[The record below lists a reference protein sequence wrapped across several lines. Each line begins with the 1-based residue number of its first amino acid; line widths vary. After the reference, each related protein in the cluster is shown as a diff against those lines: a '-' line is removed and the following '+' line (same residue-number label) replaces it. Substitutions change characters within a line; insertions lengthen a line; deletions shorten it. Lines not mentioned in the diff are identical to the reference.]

1 MAVTAF
7 ATRNRK
13 EILRDPLSIVF
24 GIGFPLVILIL
35 LSFLQKSLPGMSDIF
50 AIENFVP
57 GIAVF
62 GLTFIS
68 LFSGMLISG
77 DRSSSYLMRLFTSPL
92 SGIDY
97 IIGYSYPLLPMAILQ
112 SAICF
117 LTGVILGMPVSV
129 NILFSIVALI
139 PVAVLFIS
147 IGLMMG
153 SVLSPK
159 QMNGEYEIDIKLLKD
174 GTEEESAAANFM
186 KEYAKLVVEDGK
198 KFLTFYVP
206 KEYEEMMEFSKFEVE
221 NVEPIIEEG
230 EDDYLYTFQL
240 ESLGTK
246 LSSVI
251 TYEVPAMGLVHE
263 NVKMDIALFGLD
275 NLPKAEN
282 DENNENDENGN
293 GEGEGEGKNDDENG
307 DTNVDTE
314 DETNGDTNDND
325 NGEPVAGDD
334 QEDNP
339 QTGNSSNMGLYISL
353 LVAAVAIAGIVVFA
367 RKRSVQ

>member
-1 MAVTAF
+1 MAVIAF

-77 DRSSSYLMRLFTSPL
+77 DRSSSYLMRLFTSAL
-92 SGIDY
+92 SVIDY
-97 IIGYSYPLLPMAILQ
+97 IIGYSSPLLPMAILQ

-159 QMNGEYEIDIKLLKD
+159 QMNGAGAILTNSVL
-174 GTEEESAAANFM
+174 
-186 KEYAKLVVEDGK
+186 
-198 KFLTFYVP
+198 FLGGIMIPLNT
-206 KEYEEMMEFSKFEVE
+206 
-221 NVEPIIEEG
+221 IG
-230 EDDYLYTFQL
+230 GTFQTICNL
-240 ESLGTK
+240 LPFVHAVDLVQSVLSDNYSEIFQHLWWVLGYTA
-246 LSSVI
+246 VI
-251 TYEVPAMGLVHE
+251 FILAVIFFKK
-263 NVKMDIALFGLD
+263 KMKG
-275 NLPKAEN
+275 
-282 DENNENDENGN
+282 
-293 GEGEGEGKNDDENG
+293 
-307 DTNVDTE
+307 
-314 DETNGDTNDND
+314 
-325 NGEPVAGDD
+325 
-334 QEDNP
+334 
-339 QTGNSSNMGLYISL
+339 
-353 LVAAVAIAGIVVFA
+353 
-367 RKRSVQ
+367 

>member
-97 IIGYSYPLLPMAILQ
+97 IIGYSYLLLPMAILQ

-153 SVLSPK
+153 SVLSQK
-159 QMNGEYEIDIKLLKD
+159 QMNGAGAILTNSVL
-174 GTEEESAAANFM
+174 
-186 KEYAKLVVEDGK
+186 
-198 KFLTFYVP
+198 FLGGIMIPLNT
-206 KEYEEMMEFSKFEVE
+206 
-221 NVEPIIEEG
+221 IG
-230 EDDYLYTFQL
+230 GTFQTICNL
-240 ESLGTK
+240 LPFVHAVDLVQSVLSDNYSEVFQHLWWVLGYTA
-246 LSSVI
+246 VI
-251 TYEVPAMGLVHE
+251 FILAVIFFKK
-263 NVKMDIALFGLD
+263 KM
-275 NLPKAEN
+275 K
-282 DENNENDENGN
+282 
-293 GEGEGEGKNDDENG
+293 
-307 DTNVDTE
+307 
-314 DETNGDTNDND
+314 
-325 NGEPVAGDD
+325 
-334 QEDNP
+334 
-339 QTGNSSNMGLYISL
+339 S
-353 LVAAVAIAGIVVFA
+353 
-367 RKRSVQ
+367 

>member
-62 GLTFIS
+62 GLRFIS
-68 LFSGMLISG
+68 LFSGMFISG

-153 SVLSPK
+153 SVLSQK
-159 QMNGEYEIDIKLLKD
+159 QMNGAGAILTNSVL
-174 GTEEESAAANFM
+174 
-186 KEYAKLVVEDGK
+186 
-198 KFLTFYVP
+198 FLGGIMIPLNT
-206 KEYEEMMEFSKFEVE
+206 
-221 NVEPIIEEG
+221 IG
-230 EDDYLYTFQL
+230 GTFQTICNL
-240 ESLGTK
+240 LPFVHAVDLVQSVLSDNYSEIFQHLWWVLGYTA
-246 LSSVI
+246 VI
-251 TYEVPAMGLVHE
+251 FILAVIFFKK
-263 NVKMDIALFGLD
+263 KMKG
-275 NLPKAEN
+275 
-282 DENNENDENGN
+282 
-293 GEGEGEGKNDDENG
+293 
-307 DTNVDTE
+307 
-314 DETNGDTNDND
+314 
-325 NGEPVAGDD
+325 
-334 QEDNP
+334 
-339 QTGNSSNMGLYISL
+339 
-353 LVAAVAIAGIVVFA
+353 
-367 RKRSVQ
+367 

>member
-147 IGLMMG
+147 IGLMMV
-153 SVLSPK
+153 SVLSQK
-159 QMNGEYEIDIKLLKD
+159 QMNGAGAILTNSVL
-174 GTEEESAAANFM
+174 
-186 KEYAKLVVEDGK
+186 
-198 KFLTFYVP
+198 FLGGIMIPLNT
-206 KEYEEMMEFSKFEVE
+206 
-221 NVEPIIEEG
+221 IG
-230 EDDYLYTFQL
+230 GTFQTICNL
-240 ESLGTK
+240 LPFVHAVDLVQSVLSDNYSEVFQHLWWVLGYTA
-246 LSSVI
+246 VI
-251 TYEVPAMGLVHE
+251 FILAVIFFKK
-263 NVKMDIALFGLD
+263 KMKG
-275 NLPKAEN
+275 
-282 DENNENDENGN
+282 
-293 GEGEGEGKNDDENG
+293 
-307 DTNVDTE
+307 
-314 DETNGDTNDND
+314 
-325 NGEPVAGDD
+325 
-334 QEDNP
+334 
-339 QTGNSSNMGLYISL
+339 
-353 LVAAVAIAGIVVFA
+353 
-367 RKRSVQ
+367 

>member
-153 SVLSPK
+153 SVLSQK
-159 QMNGEYEIDIKLLKD
+159 QMNGAGAIL
-174 GTEEESAAANFM
+174 TNS
-186 KEYAKLVVEDGK
+186 VV
-198 KFLTFYVP
+198 FLGGIVIPLNT
-206 KEYEEMMEFSKFEVE
+206 
-221 NVEPIIEEG
+221 IG
-230 EDDYLYTFQL
+230 GTFQTICNL
-240 ESLGTK
+240 LPFVHAVDLVQSVLSDNYSEVFQHLWWVLGYTA
-246 LSSVI
+246 VI
-251 TYEVPAMGLVHE
+251 FILAVIFFKK
-263 NVKMDIALFGLD
+263 KMKG
-275 NLPKAEN
+275 
-282 DENNENDENGN
+282 
-293 GEGEGEGKNDDENG
+293 
-307 DTNVDTE
+307 
-314 DETNGDTNDND
+314 
-325 NGEPVAGDD
+325 
-334 QEDNP
+334 
-339 QTGNSSNMGLYISL
+339 
-353 LVAAVAIAGIVVFA
+353 
-367 RKRSVQ
+367 

>member
-153 SVLSPK
+153 SVLSQK
-159 QMNGEYEIDIKLLKD
+159 QMNGAGAILTNSVL
-174 GTEEESAAANFM
+174 
-186 KEYAKLVVEDGK
+186 
-198 KFLTFYVP
+198 FLGGIMIPLNT
-206 KEYEEMMEFSKFEVE
+206 
-221 NVEPIIEEG
+221 IG
-230 EDDYLYTFQL
+230 GTFQTICNL
-240 ESLGTK
+240 LPFVHAVDLVQSVLSDNYSEIFQHLWWVLGYTA
-246 LSSVI
+246 VI
-251 TYEVPAMGLVHE
+251 FILAVIFFKK
-263 NVKMDIALFGLD
+263 KMKG
-275 NLPKAEN
+275 
-282 DENNENDENGN
+282 
-293 GEGEGEGKNDDENG
+293 
-307 DTNVDTE
+307 
-314 DETNGDTNDND
+314 
-325 NGEPVAGDD
+325 
-334 QEDNP
+334 
-339 QTGNSSNMGLYISL
+339 
-353 LVAAVAIAGIVVFA
+353 
-367 RKRSVQ
+367 

>member
-97 IIGYSYPLLPMAILQ
+97 IIGYSYPLLPMSILQ

-153 SVLSPK
+153 SVLSQK
-159 QMNGEYEIDIKLLKD
+159 QMNGAGAILTNSVL
-174 GTEEESAAANFM
+174 
-186 KEYAKLVVEDGK
+186 
-198 KFLTFYVP
+198 FLGGIMIPLNT
-206 KEYEEMMEFSKFEVE
+206 
-221 NVEPIIEEG
+221 IG
-230 EDDYLYTFQL
+230 GTFQTICNL
-240 ESLGTK
+240 LPFVHAVDLVQSVLSDNYSEVFQHLWWVLGYTA
-246 LSSVI
+246 VI
-251 TYEVPAMGLVHE
+251 FILAVIFFKK
-263 NVKMDIALFGLD
+263 KM
-275 NLPKAEN
+275 K
-282 DENNENDENGN
+282 
-293 GEGEGEGKNDDENG
+293 
-307 DTNVDTE
+307 
-314 DETNGDTNDND
+314 
-325 NGEPVAGDD
+325 
-334 QEDNP
+334 
-339 QTGNSSNMGLYISL
+339 S
-353 LVAAVAIAGIVVFA
+353 
-367 RKRSVQ
+367 

>member
-153 SVLSPK
+153 SVLSQK
-159 QMNGEYEIDIKLLKD
+159 QMNGAGAILTNSVL
-174 GTEEESAAANFM
+174 
-186 KEYAKLVVEDGK
+186 
-198 KFLTFYVP
+198 FLGGIMIPLNT
-206 KEYEEMMEFSKFEVE
+206 
-221 NVEPIIEEG
+221 IG
-230 EDDYLYTFQL
+230 GTFQTICNL
-240 ESLGTK
+240 LPFVHAVDLVQSVLSDNYSEVFQHLWWVLGYTA
-246 LSSVI
+246 VI
-251 TYEVPAMGLVHE
+251 FILAVIFFKK
-263 NVKMDIALFGLD
+263 KM
-275 NLPKAEN
+275 K
-282 DENNENDENGN
+282 
-293 GEGEGEGKNDDENG
+293 
-307 DTNVDTE
+307 
-314 DETNGDTNDND
+314 
-325 NGEPVAGDD
+325 
-334 QEDNP
+334 
-339 QTGNSSNMGLYISL
+339 S
-353 LVAAVAIAGIVVFA
+353 
-367 RKRSVQ
+367 

>member
-139 PVAVLFIS
+139 HVAVLFIS

-153 SVLSPK
+153 SVLSQK
-159 QMNGEYEIDIKLLKD
+159 QMNRAGVI
-174 GTEEESAAANFM
+174 
-186 KEYAKLVVEDGK
+186 
-198 KFLTFYVP
+198 LTNSVGSLSGIMIP
-206 KEYEEMMEFSKFEVE
+206 L
-221 NVEPIIEEG
+221 NTIG
-230 EDDYLYTFQL
+230 GTFQTICNL
-240 ESLGTK
+240 LPFVHAVDLVQSV
-246 LSSVI
+246 LSDNNSEVFQHLWGVLVYTAVI
-251 TYEVPAMGLVHE
+251 FILAVIFFKK
-263 NVKMDIALFGLD
+263 KM
-275 NLPKAEN
+275 K
-282 DENNENDENGN
+282 
-293 GEGEGEGKNDDENG
+293 
-307 DTNVDTE
+307 
-314 DETNGDTNDND
+314 
-325 NGEPVAGDD
+325 
-334 QEDNP
+334 
-339 QTGNSSNMGLYISL
+339 S
-353 LVAAVAIAGIVVFA
+353 
-367 RKRSVQ
+367 

>member
-159 QMNGEYEIDIKLLKD
+159 QMNGAGAILTNSVLFLGGIMILL
-174 GTEEESAAANFM
+174 
-186 KEYAKLVVEDGK
+186 
-198 KFLTFYVP
+198 
-206 KEYEEMMEFSKFEVE
+206 
-221 NVEPIIEEG
+221 
-230 EDDYLYTFQL
+230 
-240 ESLGTK
+240 
-246 LSSVI
+246 I
-251 TYEVPAMGLVHE
+251 TIWGSYQKSTRL
-263 NVKMDIALFGLD
+263 
-275 NLPKAEN
+275 
-282 DENNENDENGN
+282 
-293 GEGEGEGKNDDENG
+293 
-307 DTNVDTE
+307 
-314 DETNGDTNDND
+314 
-325 NGEPVAGDD
+325 
-334 QEDNP
+334 
-339 QTGNSSNMGLYISL
+339 NSSH
-353 LVAAVAIAGIVVFA
+353 VAISYAVFCL
-367 RKRSVQ
+367 KK

>member
-139 PVAVLFIS
+139 PVDVLFIS

-153 SVLSPK
+153 SVLSQK
-159 QMNGEYEIDIKLLKD
+159 QMNGAGAILTNSVL
-174 GTEEESAAANFM
+174 
-186 KEYAKLVVEDGK
+186 
-198 KFLTFYVP
+198 FLGGIVIPLNT
-206 KEYEEMMEFSKFEVE
+206 
-221 NVEPIIEEG
+221 IG
-230 EDDYLYTFQL
+230 GTFQTICNL
-240 ESLGTK
+240 LPFVHAVDLVQSVLSDNYSEVFQHLWWVLGYTA
-246 LSSVI
+246 VI
-251 TYEVPAMGLVHE
+251 FILAVIFFKK
-263 NVKMDIALFGLD
+263 KMKG
-275 NLPKAEN
+275 
-282 DENNENDENGN
+282 
-293 GEGEGEGKNDDENG
+293 
-307 DTNVDTE
+307 
-314 DETNGDTNDND
+314 
-325 NGEPVAGDD
+325 
-334 QEDNP
+334 
-339 QTGNSSNMGLYISL
+339 
-353 LVAAVAIAGIVVFA
+353 
-367 RKRSVQ
+367 

>member
-159 QMNGEYEIDIKLLKD
+159 QMNGAGAILTNSVL
-174 GTEEESAAANFM
+174 
-186 KEYAKLVVEDGK
+186 
-198 KFLTFYVP
+198 FLGGIMIPLNT
-206 KEYEEMMEFSKFEVE
+206 
-221 NVEPIIEEG
+221 IG
-230 EDDYLYTFQL
+230 GTFQTICNL
-240 ESLGTK
+240 LPFVHAVDLVQSVLSDNYSEVFQHLWWVLGYTA
-246 LSSVI
+246 VI
-251 TYEVPAMGLVHE
+251 FILAVIFFKK
-263 NVKMDIALFGLD
+263 KMKG
-275 NLPKAEN
+275 
-282 DENNENDENGN
+282 
-293 GEGEGEGKNDDENG
+293 
-307 DTNVDTE
+307 
-314 DETNGDTNDND
+314 
-325 NGEPVAGDD
+325 
-334 QEDNP
+334 
-339 QTGNSSNMGLYISL
+339 
-353 LVAAVAIAGIVVFA
+353 
-367 RKRSVQ
+367 

>member
-153 SVLSPK
+153 SVLSQK
-159 QMNGEYEIDIKLLKD
+159 QMNGAGAILTNSVL
-174 GTEEESAAANFM
+174 
-186 KEYAKLVVEDGK
+186 
-198 KFLTFYVP
+198 FLGGIMIPLNT
-206 KEYEEMMEFSKFEVE
+206 
-221 NVEPIIEEG
+221 IG
-230 EDDYLYTFQL
+230 GTFQTICNL
-240 ESLGTK
+240 LPFVHAVDLVQSVLSDNYSEVFQHLWWVLGYTA
-246 LSSVI
+246 VI
-251 TYEVPAMGLVHE
+251 FILAVIFFKK
-263 NVKMDIALFGLD
+263 KM
-275 NLPKAEN
+275 K
-282 DENNENDENGN
+282 
-293 GEGEGEGKNDDENG
+293 
-307 DTNVDTE
+307 
-314 DETNGDTNDND
+314 
-325 NGEPVAGDD
+325 
-334 QEDNP
+334 
-339 QTGNSSNMGLYISL
+339 
-353 LVAAVAIAGIVVFA
+353 
-367 RKRSVQ
+367 

>member
-153 SVLSPK
+153 SVLSQK
-159 QMNGEYEIDIKLLKD
+159 QMNGAGAILTNSVLFLGGIMIPLNTIGGMFQTICNLLPFVHAVDLVQSVLSDNYSEVFQHLWWVLGYTAVIFILAVIFFKKK
-174 GTEEESAAANFM
+174 M
-186 KEYAKLVVEDGK
+186 KG
-198 KFLTFYVP
+198 
-206 KEYEEMMEFSKFEVE
+206 
-221 NVEPIIEEG
+221 
-230 EDDYLYTFQL
+230 
-240 ESLGTK
+240 
-246 LSSVI
+246 
-251 TYEVPAMGLVHE
+251 
-263 NVKMDIALFGLD
+263 
-275 NLPKAEN
+275 
-282 DENNENDENGN
+282 
-293 GEGEGEGKNDDENG
+293 
-307 DTNVDTE
+307 
-314 DETNGDTNDND
+314 
-325 NGEPVAGDD
+325 
-334 QEDNP
+334 
-339 QTGNSSNMGLYISL
+339 
-353 LVAAVAIAGIVVFA
+353 
-367 RKRSVQ
+367 

>member
-77 DRSSSYLMRLFTSPL
+77 DRSSSYLMRLFISSL
-92 SGIDY
+92 SGIDS

-159 QMNGEYEIDIKLLKD
+159 QMNGAGAILTNSVL
-174 GTEEESAAANFM
+174 
-186 KEYAKLVVEDGK
+186 
-198 KFLTFYVP
+198 FLGGIMIPLNT
-206 KEYEEMMEFSKFEVE
+206 
-221 NVEPIIEEG
+221 IG
-230 EDDYLYTFQL
+230 GTFQTICNL
-240 ESLGTK
+240 LPFVHAVDLVQSVLSDNYSEIFQHLWWVLGYTA
-246 LSSVI
+246 VI
-251 TYEVPAMGLVHE
+251 FILAVIFFKK
-263 NVKMDIALFGLD
+263 KMKG
-275 NLPKAEN
+275 
-282 DENNENDENGN
+282 
-293 GEGEGEGKNDDENG
+293 
-307 DTNVDTE
+307 
-314 DETNGDTNDND
+314 
-325 NGEPVAGDD
+325 
-334 QEDNP
+334 
-339 QTGNSSNMGLYISL
+339 
-353 LVAAVAIAGIVVFA
+353 
-367 RKRSVQ
+367 

>member
-57 GIAVF
+57 GIAVS

-77 DRSSSYLMRLFTSPL
+77 APSCSYLMHLFTSLL

-153 SVLSPK
+153 SVLSPT
-159 QMNGEYEIDIKLLKD
+159 QMNGAGAILTNSVL
-174 GTEEESAAANFM
+174 
-186 KEYAKLVVEDGK
+186 
-198 KFLTFYVP
+198 FLGGIMIPLNT
-206 KEYEEMMEFSKFEVE
+206 
-221 NVEPIIEEG
+221 IG
-230 EDDYLYTFQL
+230 GTFQTICNL
-240 ESLGTK
+240 LPFVHAVDLVQSVLSDNYSEIFQHLWWVLGYTA
-246 LSSVI
+246 VI
-251 TYEVPAMGLVHE
+251 FILAVIFFKK
-263 NVKMDIALFGLD
+263 KMKG
-275 NLPKAEN
+275 
-282 DENNENDENGN
+282 
-293 GEGEGEGKNDDENG
+293 
-307 DTNVDTE
+307 
-314 DETNGDTNDND
+314 
-325 NGEPVAGDD
+325 
-334 QEDNP
+334 
-339 QTGNSSNMGLYISL
+339 
-353 LVAAVAIAGIVVFA
+353 
-367 RKRSVQ
+367 

>member
-97 IIGYSYPLLPMAILQ
+97 IIGYSYPLLPMAMLQ

-159 QMNGEYEIDIKLLKD
+159 QMNGAGAILTNSVL
-174 GTEEESAAANFM
+174 
-186 KEYAKLVVEDGK
+186 
-198 KFLTFYVP
+198 FLGGIVIPLNT
-206 KEYEEMMEFSKFEVE
+206 
-221 NVEPIIEEG
+221 IG
-230 EDDYLYTFQL
+230 GTFQTICNL
-240 ESLGTK
+240 LPFVHAVDLVQSVLSDNYSEIFQHLWWVLGYTA
-246 LSSVI
+246 VI
-251 TYEVPAMGLVHE
+251 FILAVIFFKK
-263 NVKMDIALFGLD
+263 KMKG
-275 NLPKAEN
+275 
-282 DENNENDENGN
+282 
-293 GEGEGEGKNDDENG
+293 
-307 DTNVDTE
+307 
-314 DETNGDTNDND
+314 
-325 NGEPVAGDD
+325 
-334 QEDNP
+334 
-339 QTGNSSNMGLYISL
+339 
-353 LVAAVAIAGIVVFA
+353 
-367 RKRSVQ
+367 

>member
-97 IIGYSYPLLPMAILQ
+97 IIGYSYPLLPMAILL

-117 LTGVILGMPVSV
+117 LARVSLVMPVSV
-129 NILFSIVALI
+129 NILFSIVAII

-159 QMNGEYEIDIKLLKD
+159 QMNGAGAILTNSVL
-174 GTEEESAAANFM
+174 
-186 KEYAKLVVEDGK
+186 
-198 KFLTFYVP
+198 FLGGIMIPLNT
-206 KEYEEMMEFSKFEVE
+206 
-221 NVEPIIEEG
+221 IG
-230 EDDYLYTFQL
+230 GTFQTICNL
-240 ESLGTK
+240 LPFVHAVDLVQSVLSDNYSEIFQHLWWVLGYTA
-246 LSSVI
+246 VI
-251 TYEVPAMGLVHE
+251 FILAVIFFKK
-263 NVKMDIALFGLD
+263 KMKG
-275 NLPKAEN
+275 
-282 DENNENDENGN
+282 
-293 GEGEGEGKNDDENG
+293 
-307 DTNVDTE
+307 
-314 DETNGDTNDND
+314 
-325 NGEPVAGDD
+325 
-334 QEDNP
+334 
-339 QTGNSSNMGLYISL
+339 
-353 LVAAVAIAGIVVFA
+353 
-367 RKRSVQ
+367 

>member
-92 SGIDY
+92 SEIDY

-153 SVLSPK
+153 SVLSQK
-159 QMNGEYEIDIKLLKD
+159 QMNGAGAILTNSVL
-174 GTEEESAAANFM
+174 
-186 KEYAKLVVEDGK
+186 
-198 KFLTFYVP
+198 FLGGIMIPLNT
-206 KEYEEMMEFSKFEVE
+206 
-221 NVEPIIEEG
+221 IG
-230 EDDYLYTFQL
+230 GTFQTICNL
-240 ESLGTK
+240 LPFVHAVDLVQSVLSDNYSEIFQHLWWVLGYTA
-246 LSSVI
+246 VI
-251 TYEVPAMGLVHE
+251 FILAVIFFKK
-263 NVKMDIALFGLD
+263 KMKG
-275 NLPKAEN
+275 
-282 DENNENDENGN
+282 
-293 GEGEGEGKNDDENG
+293 
-307 DTNVDTE
+307 
-314 DETNGDTNDND
+314 
-325 NGEPVAGDD
+325 
-334 QEDNP
+334 
-339 QTGNSSNMGLYISL
+339 
-353 LVAAVAIAGIVVFA
+353 
-367 RKRSVQ
+367 

>member
-35 LSFLQKSLPGMSDIF
+35 LSFLQKSLPGLSDIF

-68 LFSGMLISG
+68 LFSCMLISG

-153 SVLSPK
+153 SVLSQK
-159 QMNGEYEIDIKLLKD
+159 QMNGAGAILTNSVL
-174 GTEEESAAANFM
+174 
-186 KEYAKLVVEDGK
+186 
-198 KFLTFYVP
+198 FLGGIMIPLNT
-206 KEYEEMMEFSKFEVE
+206 
-221 NVEPIIEEG
+221 IG
-230 EDDYLYTFQL
+230 GTFQTICNL
-240 ESLGTK
+240 LPFVHAVDLVQSVLSDNYSEVFQHLWWVLGYTA
-246 LSSVI
+246 VI
-251 TYEVPAMGLVHE
+251 FILAVIFFKK
-263 NVKMDIALFGLD
+263 KMKG
-275 NLPKAEN
+275 
-282 DENNENDENGN
+282 
-293 GEGEGEGKNDDENG
+293 
-307 DTNVDTE
+307 
-314 DETNGDTNDND
+314 
-325 NGEPVAGDD
+325 
-334 QEDNP
+334 
-339 QTGNSSNMGLYISL
+339 
-353 LVAAVAIAGIVVFA
+353 
-367 RKRSVQ
+367 

>member
-153 SVLSPK
+153 SVLSQK
-159 QMNGEYEIDIKLLKD
+159 QMNGAGAILTNSVL
-174 GTEEESAAANFM
+174 
-186 KEYAKLVVEDGK
+186 
-198 KFLTFYVP
+198 FLGGIMIPLNT
-206 KEYEEMMEFSKFEVE
+206 
-221 NVEPIIEEG
+221 IG
-230 EDDYLYTFQL
+230 GTFQTICNL
-240 ESLGTK
+240 LPFVHAVDLVQSVLSDNYSEVFQHLWWVLGYTA
-246 LSSVI
+246 VI
-251 TYEVPAMGLVHE
+251 FILAVIFFKK
-263 NVKMDIALFGLD
+263 KMKG
-275 NLPKAEN
+275 
-282 DENNENDENGN
+282 
-293 GEGEGEGKNDDENG
+293 
-307 DTNVDTE
+307 
-314 DETNGDTNDND
+314 
-325 NGEPVAGDD
+325 
-334 QEDNP
+334 
-339 QTGNSSNMGLYISL
+339 
-353 LVAAVAIAGIVVFA
+353 
-367 RKRSVQ
+367 

>member
-97 IIGYSYPLLPMAILQ
+97 IIGYSYPLLPMAILH

-117 LTGVILGMPVSV
+117 LTVVILGMPVSV

-159 QMNGEYEIDIKLLKD
+159 QMNGAGAILTNSVL
-174 GTEEESAAANFM
+174 
-186 KEYAKLVVEDGK
+186 
-198 KFLTFYVP
+198 FLGGIMIPLNT
-206 KEYEEMMEFSKFEVE
+206 
-221 NVEPIIEEG
+221 IG
-230 EDDYLYTFQL
+230 GTFQTICNL
-240 ESLGTK
+240 LPFVHAVDLVQSVLSDNYSEIFQHLWWVLGYTA
-246 LSSVI
+246 VI
-251 TYEVPAMGLVHE
+251 FILAVIFFKK
-263 NVKMDIALFGLD
+263 KMKG
-275 NLPKAEN
+275 
-282 DENNENDENGN
+282 
-293 GEGEGEGKNDDENG
+293 
-307 DTNVDTE
+307 
-314 DETNGDTNDND
+314 
-325 NGEPVAGDD
+325 
-334 QEDNP
+334 
-339 QTGNSSNMGLYISL
+339 
-353 LVAAVAIAGIVVFA
+353 
-367 RKRSVQ
+367 

>member
-159 QMNGEYEIDIKLLKD
+159 QMNGAGAILTNSVL
-174 GTEEESAAANFM
+174 
-186 KEYAKLVVEDGK
+186 
-198 KFLTFYVP
+198 FLGGIMIP
-206 KEYEEMMEFSKFEVE
+206 LNM
-221 NVEPIIEEG
+221 IG
-230 EDDYLYTFQL
+230 GTFQTICNL
-240 ESLGTK
+240 LPFVHAVDLVQSVLSDNYSEIFQHLWWVLGYTA
-246 LSSVI
+246 VI
-251 TYEVPAMGLVHE
+251 FILAVIFFKK
-263 NVKMDIALFGLD
+263 KMKG
-275 NLPKAEN
+275 
-282 DENNENDENGN
+282 
-293 GEGEGEGKNDDENG
+293 
-307 DTNVDTE
+307 
-314 DETNGDTNDND
+314 
-325 NGEPVAGDD
+325 
-334 QEDNP
+334 
-339 QTGNSSNMGLYISL
+339 
-353 LVAAVAIAGIVVFA
+353 
-367 RKRSVQ
+367 

>member
-153 SVLSPK
+153 SVLSQK
-159 QMNGEYEIDIKLLKD
+159 QMNGAGAILTNSVL
-174 GTEEESAAANFM
+174 
-186 KEYAKLVVEDGK
+186 
-198 KFLTFYVP
+198 FLGGIVIPLNT
-206 KEYEEMMEFSKFEVE
+206 
-221 NVEPIIEEG
+221 IG
-230 EDDYLYTFQL
+230 GTFQTICNL
-240 ESLGTK
+240 LPFVHAVDLVQSVLSDNYSEVFQHLWWVLGYTA
-246 LSSVI
+246 VI
-251 TYEVPAMGLVHE
+251 FILAVIFFKK
-263 NVKMDIALFGLD
+263 KMKG
-275 NLPKAEN
+275 
-282 DENNENDENGN
+282 
-293 GEGEGEGKNDDENG
+293 
-307 DTNVDTE
+307 
-314 DETNGDTNDND
+314 
-325 NGEPVAGDD
+325 
-334 QEDNP
+334 
-339 QTGNSSNMGLYISL
+339 
-353 LVAAVAIAGIVVFA
+353 
-367 RKRSVQ
+367 

>member
-13 EILRDPLSIVF
+13 EILRDPLSLVF

-62 GLTFIS
+62 GLTSIS

-159 QMNGEYEIDIKLLKD
+159 QMNGAGAILTNSVL
-174 GTEEESAAANFM
+174 
-186 KEYAKLVVEDGK
+186 
-198 KFLTFYVP
+198 FLGGIMIPLNT
-206 KEYEEMMEFSKFEVE
+206 
-221 NVEPIIEEG
+221 IG
-230 EDDYLYTFQL
+230 GTFQTICNL
-240 ESLGTK
+240 LPFVHAVDLVQSVLSDNYSEIFQHLWWVLGYTA
-246 LSSVI
+246 VI
-251 TYEVPAMGLVHE
+251 FILAVIFFKK
-263 NVKMDIALFGLD
+263 KM
-275 NLPKAEN
+275 
-282 DENNENDENGN
+282 
-293 GEGEGEGKNDDENG
+293 
-307 DTNVDTE
+307 
-314 DETNGDTNDND
+314 
-325 NGEPVAGDD
+325 
-334 QEDNP
+334 
-339 QTGNSSNMGLYISL
+339 
-353 LVAAVAIAGIVVFA
+353 
-367 RKRSVQ
+367 

>member
-62 GLTFIS
+62 GLPFIS
-68 LFSGMLISG
+68 LFWDMLISG
-77 DRSSSYLMRLFTSPL
+77 DRRSSYLMRLFTFAL

-153 SVLSPK
+153 SVLSQK
-159 QMNGEYEIDIKLLKD
+159 QMNGAGAILTNSVLFLGSIMILLNTI
-174 GTEEESAAANFM
+174 G
-186 KEYAKLVVEDGK
+186 G
-198 KFLTFYVP
+198 
-206 KEYEEMMEFSKFEVE
+206 
-221 NVEPIIEEG
+221 
-230 EDDYLYTFQL
+230 TFQTICNL
-240 ESLGTK
+240 LPFVHAVDLVQSVLSDNYSEVFQHLWWVLGYTA
-246 LSSVI
+246 VI
-251 TYEVPAMGLVHE
+251 FILAVIFFKK
-263 NVKMDIALFGLD
+263 KM
-275 NLPKAEN
+275 K
-282 DENNENDENGN
+282 
-293 GEGEGEGKNDDENG
+293 
-307 DTNVDTE
+307 
-314 DETNGDTNDND
+314 
-325 NGEPVAGDD
+325 
-334 QEDNP
+334 
-339 QTGNSSNMGLYISL
+339 S
-353 LVAAVAIAGIVVFA
+353 
-367 RKRSVQ
+367 

>member
-92 SGIDY
+92 SAIHY
-97 IIGYSYPLLPMAILQ
+97 IVRSTYLLMPMAMLL
-112 SAICF
+112 SFICF
-117 LTGVILGMPVSV
+117 LCRVIFAMPVSV
-129 NILFSIVALI
+129 NILFSIVGLI

-147 IGLMMG
+147 IGVMMG

-159 QMNGEYEIDIKLLKD
+159 QMNGAGASLTNSVL
-174 GTEEESAAANFM
+174 
-186 KEYAKLVVEDGK
+186 
-198 KFLTFYVP
+198 FLGGIMIPLNT
-206 KEYEEMMEFSKFEVE
+206 
-221 NVEPIIEEG
+221 IG
-230 EDDYLYTFQL
+230 GTFQTICNL
-240 ESLGTK
+240 LPFVHAVDLVQSVLSDNYSEIFQHLWWVLGYTA
-246 LSSVI
+246 VI
-251 TYEVPAMGLVHE
+251 FILAVIFFKK
-263 NVKMDIALFGLD
+263 KMKG
-275 NLPKAEN
+275 
-282 DENNENDENGN
+282 
-293 GEGEGEGKNDDENG
+293 
-307 DTNVDTE
+307 
-314 DETNGDTNDND
+314 
-325 NGEPVAGDD
+325 
-334 QEDNP
+334 
-339 QTGNSSNMGLYISL
+339 
-353 LVAAVAIAGIVVFA
+353 
-367 RKRSVQ
+367 

>member
-159 QMNGEYEIDIKLLKD
+159 QMNGAGAILTNSVL
-174 GTEEESAAANFM
+174 
-186 KEYAKLVVEDGK
+186 
-198 KFLTFYVP
+198 FLGGIMIPLNT
-206 KEYEEMMEFSKFEVE
+206 
-221 NVEPIIEEG
+221 IG
-230 EDDYLYTFQL
+230 GTFQTICNL
-240 ESLGTK
+240 LPFVHAVDLVQSVLSDNYSEIFQHLWWVLGYTA
-246 LSSVI
+246 VI
-251 TYEVPAMGLVHE
+251 FILAVIFFKK
-263 NVKMDIALFGLD
+263 KMKG
-275 NLPKAEN
+275 
-282 DENNENDENGN
+282 
-293 GEGEGEGKNDDENG
+293 
-307 DTNVDTE
+307 
-314 DETNGDTNDND
+314 
-325 NGEPVAGDD
+325 
-334 QEDNP
+334 
-339 QTGNSSNMGLYISL
+339 
-353 LVAAVAIAGIVVFA
+353 
-367 RKRSVQ
+367 

>member
-50 AIENFVP
+50 AIDNFVP

-68 LFSGMLISG
+68 LFSDMLISG

-97 IIGYSYPLLPMAILQ
+97 IIGYSYPLLSMAILQ

-153 SVLSPK
+153 SVLSQK
-159 QMNGEYEIDIKLLKD
+159 QMNGAGAILTNSVL
-174 GTEEESAAANFM
+174 
-186 KEYAKLVVEDGK
+186 
-198 KFLTFYVP
+198 FLGGIMIPLNT
-206 KEYEEMMEFSKFEVE
+206 
-221 NVEPIIEEG
+221 IG
-230 EDDYLYTFQL
+230 GTFQTICNL
-240 ESLGTK
+240 LPFVHAVDLVQSVLSDNYSEVFQHLWWVLGYTA
-246 LSSVI
+246 VI
-251 TYEVPAMGLVHE
+251 FILAVIFFKK
-263 NVKMDIALFGLD
+263 KM
-275 NLPKAEN
+275 K
-282 DENNENDENGN
+282 
-293 GEGEGEGKNDDENG
+293 
-307 DTNVDTE
+307 
-314 DETNGDTNDND
+314 
-325 NGEPVAGDD
+325 
-334 QEDNP
+334 
-339 QTGNSSNMGLYISL
+339 S
-353 LVAAVAIAGIVVFA
+353 
-367 RKRSVQ
+367 